1 MYDCVSVC
9 IGMRL
14 LSHRLYDALSLSIH
28 VAKFEEA
35 DEGLPTIQVMIEVA
49 ELSPGTPDYYTKEEF
64 QKMELYLL
72 RFFNWSVSFPSSAHF
87 ADYYLQYGSLLD
99 DKDDLTNTTQLKDGM
114 ETYTTDFLEAALR
127 GEHLGIDTIISMT
140 WVTLQM

>member
-1 MYDCVSVC
+1 M
-9 IGMRL
+9 
-14 LSHRLYDALSLSIH
+14 SIH

-49 ELSPGTPDYYTKEEF
+49 QLCPGTPDCYTKEEF
-64 QKMELYLL
+64 HKMELYLL

-99 DKDDLTNTTQLKDGM
+99 DEEEPTNTAQLKDDM
-114 ETYTTDFLEAALR
+114 EIYTMDFLEAALR
-127 GEHLGIDTIISMT
+127 GEHLGLFANVICGHCNSI
-140 WVTLQM
+140 V